1 MVNATRRMLLR
12 VAGATPALALGLAAH
27 ASQPGSV
34 VTPTQAGRVRGELHD
49 GVHVF
54 RGIRYGADTRT
65 RRFMPPVAPEPWPV

>member
-12 VAGATPALALGLAAH
+12 VAGAAPALAFGFAAH

-34 VTPTQAGRVRGELHD
+34 VAQTRAGRVRGELHD
-49 GVHVF
+49 GVRVF

-65 RRFMPPVAPEPWPV
+65 RRFMPPGRA

>member
-34 VTPTQAGRVRGELHD
+34 VAQTRAGRVRGELHD

-65 RRFMPPVAPEPWPV
+65 QAIHAPGRA